1 MAILPKILRRYAKN
15 SSRVYLE
22 QFVQQAAQSLQPGQR
37 MLDAGA
43 GDGAYQRFFS
53 HVTYE
58 SADFCQVDKAYAPM
72 TYVCDLAAVPVESER
87 YDLIL
92 LTQVLE
98 HLPNPQLV
106 LTEMLRLL
114 KPNGTLWLSAPLFY
128 EEHEVPFDF
137 YRYTQ
142 FGFKQQLTQAG
153 FQVEQTQ
160 WLEGYYGTL
169 AYQADLAV
177 RSLPLNPRFY
187 GGGWAGIGGS
197 FAALLLRPLLVVT
210 SLLFSRLDLQYKYTA
225 AGMCKNYALIARK
238 IS

>member
-22 QFVQQAAQSLQPGQR
+22 QFVQQAAQRMQPGQR

-43 GDGAYQRFFS
+43 GDAAYQRFFQ

-58 SADFCQVDKAYAPM
+58 SADFCQVDKAYATM
-72 TYVCDLAAVPVESER
+72 TYVCDLAAVPVEDQR

-98 HLPNPQLV
+98 HLPEPQLV
-106 LTEMLRLL
+106 LKEMLRLL

-142 FGFKQQLTQAG
+142 FGFQQQLTQAG

-177 RSLPLNPRFY
+177 RSLRLNPRFY
-187 GGGWAGIGGS
+187 GGGWAGLGGS
-197 FAALLLRPLLVVT
+197 LAALLLRPILVAT
-210 SLLFSRLDLQYKYTA
+210 SLLFSRLDLHYKFTE

-238 IS
+238 PA